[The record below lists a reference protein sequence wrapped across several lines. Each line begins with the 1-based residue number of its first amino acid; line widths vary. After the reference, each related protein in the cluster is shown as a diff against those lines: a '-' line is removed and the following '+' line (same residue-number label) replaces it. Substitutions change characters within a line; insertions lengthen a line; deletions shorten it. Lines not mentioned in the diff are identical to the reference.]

1 MQECFRAHPDHYGDE
16 LNGDDDMDE
25 MDEEP
30 HSKTGQAG
38 SQTEEASASVP
49 LSSPIS
55 TLSHVPAESNNS
67 DDPPEAMQGKAATE
81 KTTAQHLES
90 KPETDELVP
99 KAWHDTTEK
108 NKPS

>member
-16 LNGDDDMDE
+16 LNGDDDTDE

-38 SQTEEASASVP
+38 SGTKEASASAP
-49 LSSPIS
+49 PSSQIS
-55 TLSHVPAESNNS
+55 TLSHVLAKSENS
-67 DDPPEAMQGKAATE
+67 DEPPEAMQGKAATE
-81 KTTAQHLES
+81 KTTAQRPES
-90 KPETDELVP
+90 KTETDELVP